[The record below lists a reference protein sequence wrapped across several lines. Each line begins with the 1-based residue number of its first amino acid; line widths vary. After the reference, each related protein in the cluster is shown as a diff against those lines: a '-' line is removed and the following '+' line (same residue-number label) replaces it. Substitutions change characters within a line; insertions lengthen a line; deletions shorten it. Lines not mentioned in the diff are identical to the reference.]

1 MFELNN
7 EDVERIIL
15 NLDGTEKNSL
25 PIACSIFQKIAGI
38 LIEPYSGRSEM
49 ADIFRSVASTLSEI
63 SEKAN
68 NNG

>member
-1 MFELNN
+1 MFELTNK
-7 EDVERIIL
+7 DVERIIL
-15 NLDGTEKNSL
+15 NLDETEKNSL
-25 PIACSIFQKIAGI
+25 PIAYSILQKIVGI

-49 ADIFRSVASTLSEI
+49 VDIFRSVASTLSEI